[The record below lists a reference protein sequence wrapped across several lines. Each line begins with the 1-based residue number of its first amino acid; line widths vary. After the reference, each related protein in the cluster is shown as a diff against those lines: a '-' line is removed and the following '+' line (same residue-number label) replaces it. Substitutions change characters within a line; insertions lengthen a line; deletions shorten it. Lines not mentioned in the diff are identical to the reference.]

1 MRRFF
6 PIIALLCGLLLSA
19 CSTQRTAEPKRYH
32 TLSQK
37 ASTTLY
43 FDQRQFTMG
52 CTVQTWRNELIVL
65 SLQPMLG
72 IEMVRVEATPDSV
85 WVFDKMNR
93 RYTTLSYDWAKQAVS
108 PAPSFKMIQD
118 FVTSPISPQKDTK
131 SKLSFEVGT
140 HKIAIECTFSQ
151 REYNTLKATKR
162 IDTNKYKRVSL
173 REVLPL

>member
-1 MRRFF
+1 
-6 PIIALLCGLLLSA
+6 
-19 CSTQRTAEPKRYH
+19 
-32 TLSQK
+32 LSQK
-37 ASTTLY
+37 ANATLH

-108 PAPSFKMIQD
+108 PAPTFKMIQD
-118 FVTSPISPQKDTK
+118 FVTSPISPKKEAK
-131 SKLSFEVGT
+131 SKMSFEVDS
-140 HKIAIECTFSQ
+140 HKIAIECAFSQ

-162 IDTNKYKRVSL
+162 LDTNKYKRVSL
-173 REVLPL
+173 REVFPL